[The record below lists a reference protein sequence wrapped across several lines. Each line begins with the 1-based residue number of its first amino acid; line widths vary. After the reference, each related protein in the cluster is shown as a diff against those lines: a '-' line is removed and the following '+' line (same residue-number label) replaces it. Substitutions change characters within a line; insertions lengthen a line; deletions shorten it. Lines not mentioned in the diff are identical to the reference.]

1 MFIFHV
7 VKHTCAEAENERII
21 TIKYLQTRQVGRTEQ
36 NRMAWHG
43 REDGG
48 IGEREKVQDN

>member
-1 MFIFHV
+1 MYIFHV

-21 TIKYLQTRQVGRTEQ
+21 TIKYLQTRQVGRTEWQ
-36 NRMAWHG
+36 G
-43 REDGG
+43 RKDGG